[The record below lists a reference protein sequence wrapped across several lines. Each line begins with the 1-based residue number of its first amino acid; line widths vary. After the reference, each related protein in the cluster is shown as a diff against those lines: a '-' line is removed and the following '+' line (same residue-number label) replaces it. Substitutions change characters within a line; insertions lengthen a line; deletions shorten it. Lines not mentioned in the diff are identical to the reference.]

1 MAEPPWVVCP
11 RNPLTPKRQVG
22 AVCLGPQ
29 DEPVNQDRD
38 SSLGMLIA
46 SGMFNQLVPG
56 SPAAAY
62 LGVSETA
69 LKLARTIFYSVGQ
82 FLQLVG
88 DMVRRIIRA
97 ARAALGLVQLIGEE

>member
-1 MAEPPWVVCP
+1 
-11 RNPLTPKRQVG
+11 VG
-22 AVCLGPQ
+22 AVYPGPQ

-46 SGMFNQLVPG
+46 SGMFEQLVPG
-56 SPAAAY
+56 SPAVAY

-69 LKLARTIFYSVGQ
+69 LKLARTIFYSVSQ

-88 DMVRRIIRA
+88 DRAGRVIRA
-97 ARAALGLVQLIGEE
+97 ARAALCLVQLIGEEQRRKQQILRILR